1 VLAADQAMDEGL
13 VLPDLPAAM
22 AERLRGFLPP
32 EASIANPLDLL
43 ADARA
48 ERFSATLTA
57 ALEMGKGH
65 FDALLMIHVVPFM
78 VDAGAVVEA
87 LADLCKRAKLPIL
100 HSMMGTLEH
109 KDAWFARM
117 EQTGVPTFK
126 DAEEM
131 CIAAGLLMRHRELNT
146 VR

>member
-1 VLAADQAMDEGL
+1 
-13 VLPDLPAAM
+13 
-22 AERLRGFLPP
+22 
-32 EASIANPLDLL
+32 
-43 ADARA
+43 
-48 ERFSATLTA
+48 
-57 ALEMGKGH
+57 
-65 FDALLMIHVVPFM
+65 MIHVVPFM

-87 LADLCKRAKLPIL
+87 LAELCKKAKLPIL

-109 KDAWFARM
+109 KSEWFARM

-131 CIAAGLLMRHRELNT
+131 CIAAGLLMRHRELNV